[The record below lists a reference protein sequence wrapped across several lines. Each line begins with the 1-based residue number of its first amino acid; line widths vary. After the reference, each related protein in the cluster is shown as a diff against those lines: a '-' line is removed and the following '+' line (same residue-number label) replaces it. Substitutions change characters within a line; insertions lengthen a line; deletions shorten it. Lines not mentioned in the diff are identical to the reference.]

1 MNNLWLT
8 VRRISVTIANLYSRK
23 YFRIASDASS
33 TEMFHQSQKTWL
45 TERNSPR
52 SRWWPIEMIGRYWI
66 DWYLGSR
73 NFEPCFRNRHAAN
86 NRNIFSVLRIGNG
99 RTINWLYIKSL
110 RRSLILKESMVF
122 LEINV
127 FLGGLSYSFHQKPT
141 AMCQQHQP
149 FRLSIDVERASSTS
163 TGGEFSDR
171 QAVICF
177 KQLGFYT
184 RLNILTSSS

>member
-52 SRWWPIEMIGRYWI
+52 SRWWTIEMIGCYWI

-73 NFEPCFRNRHAAN
+73 NFEPCFRNRHAKN

-127 FLGGLSYSFHQKPT
+127 SLVVFLALFIRSL
-141 AMCQQHQP
+141 QP
-149 FRLSIDVERASSTS
+149 CASSISPSDWAS
-163 TGGEFSDR
+163 TWKERHQRRLGASSRIDR
-171 QAVICF
+171 QSYVSNNLVFI
-177 KQLGFYT
+177 
-184 RLNILTSSS
+184 RDWTS